1 MPYLDSAWP
10 RNRFAVSL
18 DPGLLFTLDMQARWY
33 KESGLAGASAAPDY
47 LKLID
52 FTGLERADPDAVEMV
67 R

>member
-1 MPYLDSAWP
+1 
-10 RNRFAVSL
+10 
-18 DPGLLFTLDMQARWY
+18 MQARWY
-33 KESGLAGASAAPDY
+33 KESGLAGASALPDY